1 MGPPFSL
8 SIYSALFEKNANN
21 NTNKNP
27 NNNTN
32 KNANNTHPPSFDC
45 DILFS
50 NYIKCLLS
58 KNTNCEKFHDQIE
71 KGCYKND

>member
-8 SIYSALFEKNANN
+8 SIYSALFENYTNKNTNNTNN
-21 NTNKNP
+21 NTINT
-27 NNNTN
+27 NNN
-32 KNANNTHPPSFDC
+32 HVPPSLDC

-50 NYIKCLLS
+50 NYIKCLLG